1 MLHLKK
7 SAGAWPDR
15 DRRRKSY
22 SVTRIKILYTAVNV
36 GVCVST
42 GIVFLD
48 WTLPPASVTSG
59 WKVQE
64 ELPAW
69 TAAGANSV
77 FSQLIGMRDGRF
89 SLWVTSKAKR
99 GKHVNSLE
107 LIRFKSSLSWC
118 VSFFGT
124 FTSAF
129 VLFQFSRWRMYSWR
143 NVRLFLRWTRVQI
156 EVYIFISTRL
166 VSLIFGPS
174 CCCKTRL
181 CFTFVPMALRKVWIH
196 LFSFQLW
203 VNSRAD

>member
-1 MLHLKK
+1 M
-7 SAGAWPDR
+7 
-15 DRRRKSY
+15 
-22 SVTRIKILYTAVNV
+22 NV
-36 GVCVST
+36 RVCVST

-48 WTLPPASVTSG
+48 WTLPPAPVASKR
-59 WKVQE
+59 KVRE

-69 TAAGANSV
+69 TPADANSV
-77 FSQLIGMRDGRF
+77 FFKLTGMRDGRF

-143 NVRLFLRWTRVQI
+143 MYTLVFLCWTRVRI
-156 EVYIFISTRL
+156 KIYIFISTRL
-166 VSLIFGPS
+166 VPLFFGPS
-174 CCCKTRL
+174 CCRKTSL
-181 CFTFVPMALRKVWIH
+181 LDVSNWLICNCIH
-196 LFSFQLW
+196 W
-203 VNSRAD
+203 R